1 MGEQGPD
8 AYKLMEERSLL
19 RIFLFS
25 GSGRVGLLFLSFIIA
40 ISIYVLTQYPLD
52 YGLKVWNN
60 PTLWADYPKEAPPVW
75 VTLLGVSAVPHMVLA
90 LREPAQREPSVKLY
104 KTTFDWGSAPPK
116 FVSLTMGKINYYGDR
131 PPVITLALLRPDGK
145 EVLLFHHAP
154 LRPQA
159 HEAPPYVRYE
169 TPRRFLLSADAAVQS
184 SVAVFLRT
192 EFGLSITAA
201 ALRDRVTAALFGV
214 PEAGKAPEFRA
225 LAGRYELRLR
235 VETPEPR
242 DTVENLTVVLG
253 GSAYGL
259 MGTDTLGRDLA
270 QGLLFGFPVA
280 LFIGLVVSV
289 LTTFV
294 GATLGII
301 SGYLGG
307 RVDAFI
313 QRFTDIL
320 VSIPTLPLL
329 IFLIVLL
336 GSNLF
341 YIMLFVAAFGW
352 TGLTIVVR
360 PMVLQLREGQLIEA
374 EKSLGASRWRIMAR
388 HIFPQVGPY
397 IFAQLI
403 FFTPSAILAEAG
415 LSFLGLGDP
424 SLPTWGQ
431 ILERGFRTGAVY
443 LGYWWWVLPPGL
455 LIVFTAI
462 TFLLLALALE
472 PIVNPRLR
480 RM

>member
-1 MGEQGPD
+1 
-8 AYKLMEERSLL
+8 MEERSFLK
-19 RIFLFS
+19 IFLSS
-25 GSGRVGLLFLSFIIA
+25 GPGRTGLLFLGLIVALSVF
-40 ISIYVLTQYPLD
+40 VLTQYPLD

-60 PTLWADYPKEAPPVW
+60 PALWSDYPKEAPPVW
-75 VTLLGVSAVPHMVLA
+75 VRLFGVSAIPHTILH
-90 LREPAQREPSVKLY
+90 LREPAQSDPSGQLY
-104 KTTFDWGSAPPK
+104 SVTIDWESAPPR
-116 FVSLTMGKINYYGDR
+116 FLSLTIGRIEYHRER
-131 PPVITLALLRPDGK
+131 PPLVTLSLLRPDGK
-145 EVLLFHHAP
+145 EVRLFHHTP

-159 HEAPPYVRYE
+159 SEVAPYVRYE
-169 TPRRFLLSADAAVQS
+169 TPRRFLLSADATVQS
-184 SVAVFLRT
+184 AMVTFLRT
-192 EFGLSITAA
+192 EFALNTTAA
-201 ALRDRVTAALFGV
+201 ALRDRVTAALFGT
-214 PEAGKAPEFRA
+214 PAAGQEPEFRP
-225 LAGRYELRLR
+225 LPGRYELRVRL
-235 VETPEPR
+235 ETPDPR
-242 DTVENLTVVLG
+242 DTVEGLTIVLG

-259 MGTDTLGRDLA
+259 MGTDTIGRDLA

-280 LFIGLVVSV
+280 LFIGLFVSV

-294 GATLGII
+294 GATLGIL

-307 RVDAFI
+307 RVDAVI

-320 VSIPTLPLL
+320 VSIPALPLL

-341 YIMLFVAAFGW
+341 YIMLFIAVFGW
-352 TGLTIVVR
+352 TGLTIIVR

-403 FFTPSAILAEAG
+403 FFTPSAILAEAA

-455 LIVFTAI
+455 LIVFTAV

>member
-1 MGEQGPD
+1 
-8 AYKLMEERSLL
+8 MEERSFL
-19 RIFLFS
+19 RIFLAS
-25 GSGRVGLLFLSFIIA
+25 GPGRIGLVFLGFIVA
-40 ISIYVLTQYPLD
+40 VSVYVLTQYPLD

-60 PTLWADYPKEAPPVW
+60 PALWVDYPKEAPPLW
-75 VTLLGVSAVPHMVLA
+75 ITLFGVSAVPHTILE
-90 LREPAQREPSVKLY
+90 LRTPTQSDATGRLY
-104 KTTFDWGSAPPK
+104 TVAFDWGNAPPR
-116 FVSLTMGKINYYGDR
+116 FISLTLGKIDFYRER
-131 PPVITLALLRPDGK
+131 PPVIALSLLRPDGK
-145 EVLLFHHAP
+145 EVRLFRHTP

-159 HEAPPYVRYE
+159 NEAPPYIRYE
-169 TPRRFLLSADAAVQS
+169 TPRRFSLSADAAVQS
-184 SVAVFLRT
+184 VVASWLRT
-192 EFGLSITAA
+192 EFNLNITAA
-201 ALRDRVTAALFGV
+201 ALRDQVSAALLGTPV
-214 PEAGKAPEFRA
+214 QEREFRP
-225 LAGRYELRLR
+225 LPGRYELRIR

-242 DTVENLTVVLG
+242 DTVEKLTVVLG

-259 MGTDTLGRDLA
+259 MGTDTIGRDLA

-280 LFIGLVVSV
+280 LFIGLFVSI

-294 GATLGII
+294 GATLGIL

-307 RVDAFI
+307 WVDAFI
-313 QRFTDIL
+313 QRFTDIV
-320 VSIPTLPLL
+320 VSVPTLPLL
-329 IFLIVLL
+329 IFLVVLM

-341 YIMLFVAAFGW
+341 YIMLFIAIFGW
-352 TGLTIVVR
+352 TGLTIILR

-374 EKSLGASRWRIMAR
+374 EKSLGASRWRIMTR

-403 FFTPSAILAEAG
+403 FFTPSAILTEAG

-455 LIVFTAI
+455 LIVFTAV

>member
-1 MGEQGPD
+1 
-8 AYKLMEERSLL
+8 MEERSVV
-19 RIFLFS
+19 RIFLAS
-25 GSGRVGLLFLSFIIA
+25 GPGRVGLAFLGLIIA
-40 ISIYVLTQYPLD
+40 ISVYVLTQYPLD

-60 PTLWADYPKEAPPVW
+60 PALWADYPKAAPPVW
-75 VTLLGVSAVPHMVLA
+75 IRLFGVNAIPHTILE
-90 LREPAQREPSVKLY
+90 LRTPTQSNASGRLY
-104 KTTFDWGSAPPK
+104 EVAFDWEGAPPR
-116 FVSLTMGKINYYGDR
+116 FISFTLGKIDFYGER
-131 PPVITLALLRPDGK
+131 PPVITLALRRPDGK
-145 EVLLFHHAP
+145 EVRLFQHTP
-154 LRPQA
+154 LRPQPN
-159 HEAPPYVRYE
+159 ETPPYARYE

-184 SVAVFLRT
+184 AVASWLRS
-192 EFGLSITAA
+192 EFNLSITVS
-201 ALRDRVTAALFGV
+201 ALRDHVSAALFGI
-214 PEAGKAPEFRA
+214 PLSEREFRS
-225 LAGRYELRLR
+225 LPGRYELRIR
-235 VETPEPR
+235 VDTPDPR
-242 DTVENLTVVLG
+242 DSVEKLTVVLG

-259 MGTDTLGRDLA
+259 IGTDTIGRDLA

-280 LFIGLVVSV
+280 LFIGLFVSI
-289 LTTFV
+289 LTTLV
-294 GATLGII
+294 GAALGIL

-307 RVDAFI
+307 WVDAFI
-313 QRFTDIL
+313 QRFTDIV
-320 VSIPTLPLL
+320 VSVPTLPLL
-329 IFLIVLL
+329 IFLVVLL

-352 TGLTIVVR
+352 TGLTIVIR

-388 HIFPQVGPY
+388 HIFPQLGPY

-403 FFTPSAILAEAG
+403 FFTPSAILTEAG

-455 LIVFTAI
+455 LIVFTAV

-480 RM
+480 RL

>member
-1 MGEQGPD
+1 
-8 AYKLMEERSLL
+8 MEERSFL
-19 RIFLFS
+19 RIFLAS
-25 GSGRVGLLFLSFIIA
+25 GPGRIGLVFLGVIIA
-40 ISIYVLTQYPLD
+40 ISVYVLTQYPLD

-60 PTLWADYPKEAPPVW
+60 PALWADYPKEAPPIW
-75 VTLLGVSAVPHMVLA
+75 IRLFGVNAVPHTILE
-90 LREPAQREPSVKLY
+90 LRTPTQRDPNGSLY
-104 KTTFDWGSAPPK
+104 TVGLEWGDLPPR
-116 FVSLTMGKINYYGDR
+116 FISLTLGKIDFHRER
-131 PPVITLALLRPDGK
+131 PPVITLSLRRPDGK
-145 EVLLFHHAP
+145 EIRLFQHSP

-159 HEAPPYVRYE
+159 NESPPYVRYE
-169 TPRRFLLSADAAVQS
+169 VPRRFALSADTTVQS
-184 SVAVFLRT
+184 VVASWLRS
-192 EFGLSITAA
+192 EFNLSITAS
-201 ALRDRVTAALFGV
+201 ALRDHVPAALFGTPV
-214 PEAGKAPEFRA
+214 SDREFRP
-225 LAGRYELRLR
+225 LPGRYELRVR
-235 VETPEPR
+235 VDTPDPR
-242 DTVENLTVVLG
+242 DTLEKLTVVLG

-259 MGTDTLGRDLA
+259 MGTDTIGRDLA

-280 LFIGLVVSV
+280 LFIGLFVSII
-289 LTTFV
+289 TTFV
-294 GATLGII
+294 GAALGIL

-307 RVDAFI
+307 WVDAFI
-313 QRFTDIL
+313 QRFTDIV
-320 VSIPTLPLL
+320 VSVPTLPLL
-329 IFLIVLL
+329 IFLVVLL

-341 YIMLFVAAFGW
+341 YIMLFIAAFGW
-352 TGLTIVVR
+352 TGLTIVIR

-388 HIFPQVGPY
+388 HIFPQLGPY

-403 FFTPSAILAEAG
+403 FFTPSAILTEAG

-455 LIVFTAI
+455 LIVFTAV